1 MVSVPCPSCGSR
13 LHFRK
18 STPVGVRLTCPACG
32 TRLEVLAT
40 APMELDWAFDSP
52 IQEQVEP
59 LSEVLG
65 DIDVDDGLAEY

>member
-1 MVSVPCPSCGSR
+1 MISVACPSCGKT

-18 STPVGVRLTCPACG
+18 PPQAGTRLTCPACG

-40 APMELDWAFDSP
+40 APMELDWAFDGP

-59 LSEVLG
+59 VSEVL
-65 DIDVDDGLAEY
+65 DELDVDDGLAKY